1 MEGKPH
7 PVSATS
13 CSGNHHWRRNGAGGR
28 ASGGADGTPESK
40 AGDAANGASGNGF
53 LGPGAA
59 HSSSSQSHDNKK
71 RERPHHQNFPL
82 TENYRGQ
89 FLTTGESLARSPLT
103 AEPANSAS
111 PVITTVR
118 CMRHHRRRGA
128 RAERN
133 LVTGPSLGVV
143 SSSRRPGTWFADRRD
158 PRIQGGARLVG
169 RNCLGP
175 RFPSDH
181 C

>member
-1 MEGKPH
+1 
-7 PVSATS
+7 
-13 CSGNHHWRRNGAGGR
+13 
-28 ASGGADGTPESK
+28 
-40 AGDAANGASGNGF
+40 

-133 LVTGPSLGVV
+133 LVTDPPWGWS
-143 SSSRRPGTWFADRRD
+143 ARRD
-158 PRIQGGARLVG
+158 VRARGSPIAVIHGFRAALDWLDEIASV
-169 RNCLGP
+169 LGSP
-175 RFPSDH
+175 QITADLTF
-181 C
+181 